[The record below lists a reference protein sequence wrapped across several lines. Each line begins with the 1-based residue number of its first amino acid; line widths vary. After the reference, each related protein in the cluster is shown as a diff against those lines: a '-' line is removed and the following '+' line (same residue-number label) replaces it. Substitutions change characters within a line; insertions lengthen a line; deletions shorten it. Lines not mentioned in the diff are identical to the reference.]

1 MNIFASE
8 MLLIIIPN
16 FILWGMLLILPPVA
30 VKVKT
35 IFGLR
40 NARGL
45 SFLNLIFIT
54 ENSIGRGEGYINLVL
69 KHEYTH
75 LTQQRIFSPLGLSI
89 VLLFHYLWL
98 LIKYRSVMA
107 VYEHSFI
114 ERWANRKMYD
124 QTPVPKEIIRINF

>member
-1 MNIFASE
+1 MNIFSSE
-8 MLLIIIPN
+8 LMLIIIPN

-35 IFGLR
+35 ILGMR

-54 ENSIGRGEGYINLVL
+54 EDSIGRGEGYVNMVL

-75 LTQQRIFSPLGLSI
+75 LTQQRIFSPLGLAVI
-89 VLLFHYLWL
+89 LLFHYLWL
-98 LIKYRSVMA
+98 FIRHRNIQA
-107 VYEHSFI
+107 VYEHSCI

-124 QTPVPKEIIRINF
+124 PAPAPKEIIRMNF

>member
-1 MNIFASE
+1 MNIFRYE
-8 MLLIIIPN
+8 LLLILVPN
-16 FILWGMLLILPPVA
+16 GILWGMLLILPPVA

-35 IFGLR
+35 ILGMR

-54 ENSIGRGEGYINLVL
+54 EDSIGRGEGYVNMVL
-69 KHEYTH
+69 KHEFTH
-75 LTQQRIFSPLGLSI
+75 LTQQRIFSPLGLAVI
-89 VLLFHYLWL
+89 LLIHYLWL
-98 LIKYRSVMA
+98 FIRHRSVMA

-114 ERWANRKMYD
+114 ECWANRKMYD

>member
-124 QTPVPKEIIRINF
+124 QEPVPGEIIRVNF